1 MTVPPSQGWLFAPK
15 LPLGRGAVSAAAVG
29 VLLTFPADPLVWNI
43 ASWTL
48 VAALAL
54 LLVLVLVSGYV
65 LATIKTARTTRR
77 VVSFLVGLA
86 CLAAL
91 GAGSL

>member
-1 MTVPPSQGWLFAPK
+1 VSTSSLILVAI
-15 LPLGRGAVSAAAVG
+15 AVSAATVG
-29 VLLTFPADPLVWNI
+29 VLLTFPTDPLVWNI

-48 VAALAL
+48 VAGLAL

-65 LATIKTARTTRR
+65 LATNKAARTPRR
-77 VVSFLVGLA
+77 ILSFLVGLA